1 MAQNIL
7 LQEHSNLRQELH
19 NLKTCQITFFSLAIT
34 STGLLLGL
42 GSHFISERV
51 PASLIFLSPLVII
64 LPCWCI
70 FFDKAT
76 TITRIVGYYR
86 VLEQMIIGSTNPAPN
101 YIGWESALAKVR
113 DDPARGKAAI
123 LLSHTYWIISWFT
136 FGTLA
141 ALCLTISCVTF
152 YAGLQKYPILTQ
164 NIVSPSIV
172 LAFLL
177 SFIAF
182 GYTSYLAY
190 HLSLGKHSY
199 NYHELRWREILRV
212 DRP

>member
-7 LQEHSNLRQELH
+7 LQEHGNLRQELH
-19 NLKTCQITFFSLAIT
+19 NLKSCQITFFSLAIT

-86 VLEQMIIGSTNPAPN
+86 VLEQMIIAIDNPAFN

-113 DDPARGKAAI
+113 DDPRRSKSAI
-123 LLSHTYWIISWFT
+123 LFSHTYWIITWFT
-136 FGTLA
+136 FSALA
-141 ALCLTISCVTF
+141 ALCLTISCVTY
-152 YAGLQKYPILTQ
+152 YASLQKYPILTQ
-164 NIVSPSIV
+164 QIVSPSIV

-182 GYTSYLAY
+182 SYTSYLAY

-199 NYHELRWREILRV
+199 NHHEQRWREILEV
-212 DRP
+212 ARP

>member
-7 LQEHSNLRQELH
+7 LQEHGNLRQELH
-19 NLKTCQITFFSLAIT
+19 NLKSCQITFFSLAIT

>member
-7 LQEHSNLRQELH
+7 LQEHGNLRQELH

>member
-7 LQEHSNLRQELH
+7 LQEHGNLRQELH
-19 NLKTCQITFFSLAIT
+19 NLKSCQITFFSLAIT

-172 LAFLL
+172 LAFVL

>member
-19 NLKTCQITFFSLAIT
+19 NLKSCQITFFSLAIT

>member
-7 LQEHSNLRQELH
+7 LQEHGNLRQELH
-19 NLKTCQITFFSLAIT
+19 NLKSCQITFFSLAIT

-86 VLEQMIIGSTNPAPN
+86 VLEQMIICRTNPAPN

-172 LAFLL
+172 LAFVL

-199 NYHELRWREILRV
+199 NHHELRWREILGV

>member
-7 LQEHSNLRQELH
+7 LQEHGNLRQELH
-19 NLKTCQITFFSLAIT
+19 NLKSCQITFFSLAIT

-86 VLEQMIIGSTNPAPN
+86 VLEQMINAN
-101 YIGWESALAKVR
+101 
-113 DDPARGKAAI
+113 D
-123 LLSHTYWIISWFT
+123 
-136 FGTLA
+136 
-141 ALCLTISCVTF
+141 
-152 YAGLQKYPILTQ
+152 
-164 NIVSPSIV
+164 
-172 LAFLL
+172 
-177 SFIAF
+177 
-182 GYTSYLAY
+182 
-190 HLSLGKHSY
+190 
-199 NYHELRWREILRV
+199 
-212 DRP
+212 

>member
-1 MAQNIL
+1 MAQSIL
-7 LQEHSNLRQELH
+7 LQEHGNLRQELH
-19 NLKTCQITFFSLAIT
+19 NLKSCQITFFSLAIT

-86 VLEQMIIGSTNPAPN
+86 VLEQMIIASADPVPN

-113 DDPARGKAAI
+113 DDPRRGKAAI
-123 LLSHTYWIISWFT
+123 LLSHTYWMISWFT
-136 FGTLA
+136 FGALA
-141 ALCLTISCVTF
+141 ALCLTISCVTY
-152 YAGLQKYPILTQ
+152 YASLQKYPVHTQQIL
-164 NIVSPSIV
+164 SPSIL

-182 GYTSYLAY
+182 SYTSYLAY
-190 HLSLGKHSY
+190 QLSLGKHSY
-199 NYHELRWREILRV
+199 NHHEQRWREVLGV
-212 DRP
+212 NRP

>member
-7 LQEHSNLRQELH
+7 LQEHGNLRQELH
-19 NLKTCQITFFSLAIT
+19 NLKSCQITFFSLAIT

-141 ALCLTISCVTF
+141 AHCLTISCVTF

-172 LAFLL
+172 LAFVL